1 LLTDWQT
8 LKAGNPKQ
16 QSAYQAIFELRIP
29 DELSSYT
36 PVLCGTI
43 PIEIDTDQSDL
54 DVIMEVQDFAGFQ
67 QHVTALYGD
76 LQDFLITQKERSG
89 IPTIKANFFYG
100 GFAFELFGQPRPVK
114 EQNAYLHMIVEHALM
129 ERDPGLKEIIV
140 GLKKQG
146 IKTEPA
152 FAYALQL
159 PGDPYMALIDL
170 GKQLGILS
178 NC

>member
-1 LLTDWQT
+1 MLTDWQT

-16 QSAYQAIFELRIP
+16 QLAYQAITELRIP
-29 DELSSYT
+29 EELASYT

-54 DVIMEVQDFAGFQ
+54 DVIMEVHDFTRFQ
-67 QHVTALYGD
+67 QDVTSLYGG
-76 LQDFLITQKERSG
+76 LQDFVITQKERNG
-89 IPTIKANFFYG
+89 IPTIKANFFYS

-129 ERDPGLKEIIV
+129 ERDPGLKETILR
-140 GLKKQG
+140 LKEQG

-152 FAYALQL
+152 FACALQL

-170 GKQLGILS
+170 GKQLGILPDR
-178 NC
+178 